1 VKRILRLPWIAVA
14 IALASAPI
22 LGAPPPPGEIVTV
35 SLPTLVQFAVTNVG
49 VSTVGT
55 PNPSHVS
62 FLGASLKNNKGVH
75 FAIKADSNFVPP
87 SGTAIPAS
95 KVSWATSN
103 VSHGIGTNGTL
114 STAAYGDV
122 FQADADSISGGFDIV
137 WTLAAPGTPLR
148 AGAHSLTLRWKLE
161 SIKP

>member
-1 VKRILRLPWIAVA
+1 MRRILRFPWIAVA

-22 LGAPPPPGEIVTV
+22 LGAPPPGETVTV
-35 SLPTLVQFAVTNVG
+35 SLPTLVQFAVTNVS
-49 VSTVGT
+49 VSTVGS
-55 PNPSHVS
+55 PSPSHVS
-62 FLGASLKNNKGVH
+62 FSGASLKNNHGVH

-122 FQADADSISGGFDIV
+122 FQADADSVSGGFDLV